1 MINKPIVFLDID
13 GVARPNVKPNNYQLS
28 GQNVA
33 LLNLAF
39 DVLEA
44 EVVVSSNWRLTHSL
58 DFFNSHF
65 DGRVIGKT
73 PDLAYKNFEHTR
85 WQEILEYMQDHI
97 GRNFYVIDDQDYHF
111 PPRIPQ
117 LILCDELNGFTL
129 QEFDRLVLKN
139 ESRKKY

>member
-13 GVARPNVKPNNYQLS
+13 GVARANTKPNDYRLN

-39 DVLEA
+39 DILNA
-44 EVVVSSNWRLTHSL
+44 EVVISSSWRLTHSL
-58 DFFNSHF
+58 DFFNEYF

-73 PDLAYKNFEHTR
+73 TD
-85 WQEILEYMQDHI
+85 LEYKGFEFARWEEVLDFMKNHI
-97 GRNFYVIDDQDYHF
+97 GRNFFVIDDQDYHF
-111 PPRIPQ
+111 PRGAHQ
-117 LILCDELNGFTL
+117 LVLCNGDNGFTL
-129 QEFDRLVLKN
+129 QEFDRLVSKF

>member
-1 MINKPIVFLDID
+1 MIKPIVFLDID
-13 GVARPNVKPNNYQLS
+13 GVARPNTRPNDYRLS

-39 DVLEA
+39 DVLDA

-65 DGRVIGKT
+65 DGRIIGKT
-73 PDLAYKNFEHTR
+73 LDLDYKGFTHTR
-85 WQEILEYMQDHI
+85 WEEILEFMKDHI
-97 GRNFYVIDDQDYHF
+97 GRNFFVLDDQEHHF
-111 PPRIPQ
+111 PRGVSQ
-117 LILCDELNGFTL
+117 LILCNELHGFTI
-129 QEFDRLVLKN
+129 QEFDRLVLKY